1 FKVSE
6 ETQVKLIGN
15 LNFDGPI
22 SSYTQIALT
31 HRFTDAFQVETGFDV
46 LTGDL
51 RSFWGRWGSNDRFF
65 LVMPYVFCGA
75 SNVTRLAGRRG
86 VWGVVLL
93 VFLTFGSAGDAR
105 GQSASEI
112 MRKQRE
118 LHRLN
123 DEEEV
128 QVLRLV
134 SKSGAIKERKLV
146 LYTFADPDDLRK
158 SLIRFLAPRD
168 VENTALL
175 TWEAKDGNDDQWLYL
190 PAIRK
195 AKRIAASSTKNQ
207 FMGTDFACEDLRPE
221 NVGVH
226 RYTAVG
232 SEAIDGRDC
241 VVIEAVPATE
251 RQAADSGYSKRRL
264 WIDQDTLVALKR
276 EYYDK

>member
-1 FKVSE
+1 
-6 ETQVKLIGN
+6 
-15 LNFDGPI
+15 
-22 SSYTQIALT
+22 
-31 HRFTDAFQVETGFDV
+31 
-46 LTGDL
+46 
-51 RSFWGRWGSNDRFF
+51 
-65 LVMPYVFCGA
+65 
-75 SNVTRLAGRRG
+75 
-86 VWGVVLL
+86 VVLL
-93 VFLTFGSAGDAR
+93 AFLTLGSAGDAR
-105 GQSASEI
+105 AQSASEI

-195 AKRIAASSTKNQ
+195 AKRIAASSKKNQ
-207 FMGTDFACEDLRPE
+207 FMGTDFAFEDLRPE

-276 EYYDK
+276 EYYDKQGKLEKVEIRRKPVNVTGAVWRVDEVEMQDVQNGTKTILLVESRRFNVGLKDSFFTEAELTR